1 MGSSIVYR
9 SSMRSRIITTL
20 KTTTMENLIKQAEL
34 MQRLLATD
42 ATLVEIEEQLTN
54 LLFDQACSDY
64 TDNQ

>member
-1 MGSSIVYR
+1 
-9 SSMRSRIITTL
+9 
-20 KTTTMENLIKQAEL
+20 MENLIKQAEL
-34 MQRLLATD
+34 MQRLLDTD

>member
-1 MGSSIVYR
+1 MYLVVQT
-9 SSMRSRIITTL
+9 IINN
-20 KTTTMENLIKQAEL
+20 KNRNIMENLIKQAEL
-34 MQRLLATD
+34 MQRLLATN